1 MVAHTMLLRQPTTF
15 WYSVALLVA
24 CTIGIGMY
32 GMPYVFAQAGFGVG
46 FLFLIVLTIFLL
58 TSNLL
63 YGEIIL
69 RTHTRHQFVGYIR
82 RYLGPWAH
90 YLNLFNFW
98 ISMYGSFLGILV
110 VNGKFLS
117 SALATFHLNVSPSV
131 LAISMFLLIAFLA
144 YAGLKTVSH
153 VDLAVMLVA
162 VAIVFLIGI
171 FGVPH
176 FAWNNFYFSTGTAW
190 FLPFGVILFALN
202 GLNGIPLMREVLVGK
217 ERLYRRA
224 IVWGTLIPAVLYLVF
239 ILTVVGVSGQGTS
252 PEAISGLLASLGPW
266 IVFIGSLFGFL
277 TSTTIFLSLLTSFR
291 TSLREDFQLRR
302 KGDFLLPLL
311 PPLVF
316 FLLGVQNFIGII
328 SLVGGV
334 AVSIDMILL
343 LFVYAKAKNHGDRIP
358 EYSISIPKFVLYGM
372 MLIFALGAIYTLVI

>member
-1 MVAHTMLLRQPTTF
+1 
-15 WYSVALLVA
+15 
-24 CTIGIGMY
+24 
-32 GMPYVFAQAGFGVG
+32 
-46 FLFLIVLTIFLL
+46 
-58 TSNLL
+58 
-63 YGEIIL
+63 
-69 RTHTRHQFVGYIR
+69 
-82 RYLGPWAH
+82 
-90 YLNLFNFW
+90 
-98 ISMYGSFLGILV
+98 
-110 VNGKFLS
+110 
-117 SALATFHLNVSPSV
+117 
-131 LAISMFLLIAFLA
+131 
-144 YAGLKTVSH
+144 
-153 VDLAVMLVA
+153 
-162 VAIVFLIGI
+162 
-171 FGVPH
+171 
-176 FAWNNFYFSTGTAW
+176 
-190 FLPFGVILFALN
+190 
-202 GLNGIPLMREVLVGK
+202 MREVLVGK